1 MKKNSV
7 LENVVFKA
15 RGVVV
20 TIFTLI
26 TLLMIFGVANLKLD
40 TGLSRMIPQGH
51 PYIKNLMAYKDELG
65 LGNDVHVVLAL
76 RKGTSGDI
84 FNADYVQ
91 ELKKL
96 NDQLASLPGVDKSKM
111 KSLWTPNVRWLDVTK
126 DGFVGGEVI
135 PETYDG
141 SAASLAQLRANILR
155 SGQVGTLVADD
166 FRSTMVDLPLIDGQ
180 FNYQQLSNQLEQLR
194 GTYKQGSYE
203 IHVNGFAK
211 KVGDL
216 ISGGSN
222 IAVFFLVAM
231 VLTFLLLLWDFGD
244 IISALTVVF
253 CSLIAVIWQQ
263 GIMGLLGL
271 AGIHG
276 FGIDPYSMLVPF
288 LVFAI
293 AVSHSVQVVNMIA
306 VRYFEGDTQPEVAA
320 RHAFSQLIKAGSMG
334 LAMEALGFLTLL
346 LIKIQVIQSM
356 AISASVGVALILL
369 TNFILLPVL
378 MSYFRISRKAVQ
390 RARHKATTRG
400 IWALMVHMTRRPQA
414 IVAILLSLGL
424 LVGSIVVSE
433 GLGLGPVK
441 VSQGLKIGDLD
452 RGAPELKADSIYNR
466 DDRYITSHYS
476 ISADVLVVM
485 VKTPAQMC
493 TGFEPMET
501 IDQLQWYLDNVKGV
515 QSAKSLVTGTK
526 RVLVGFNESSPKW
539 STLVSDDRVLNDATS
554 RLSDLY
560 SANCDLVPVFVFL
573 DDHKAETLQRVTKA
587 VEQFSAQHRNPNVQI
602 LLASGN
608 AGIEAAT
615 NDVIKASKTPMLLL
629 VYAVVILLS
638 LIAFRSW
645 RPVVCIVAP
654 LVVTS
659 FLCEALMT
667 VLGIGVKVSTLPVI
681 ALGVGIGVDYG
692 IYIYARLE
700 SYLQQGLSLDRAYEQ
715 TLVSTGRA
723 VHFTGLTLAIG
734 VGTWVLS
741 PIKFQGD
748 MGLLLA
754 FMFLWNMLGALVL
767 LPAFAHFLVKVKVK
781 KSA

>member
-1 MKKNSV
+1 MKNNSV
-7 LENVVFKA
+7 LENVIFKA

-20 TIFTLI
+20 TVFTLMTI
-26 TLLMIFGVANLKLD
+26 LMIFGVAHLKLD

-76 RKGTSGDI
+76 RKGTGGDI
-84 FNADYVQ
+84 FNADYIQ

-180 FNYQQLSNQLEQLR
+180 FNYQQLSTQLEQIR
-194 GTYKQGSYE
+194 SSYKQSPYE
-203 IHVNGFAK
+203 IHINGFAK

-222 IAVFFLVAM
+222 IAIFFLIAM
-231 VLTFLLLLWDFGD
+231 GLTFLLLLWDFGD
-244 IISALTVVF
+244 IISALTVIL

-263 GIMGLLGL
+263 GVMGLLGM
-271 AGIHG
+271 AGVHG

-306 VRYFEGDTQPEVAA
+306 VRYFEGDTQPENAA
-320 RHAFSQLIKAGSMG
+320 RHAFSQLVKAGFMG

-346 LIKIQVIQSM
+346 LIRIQVIQSM
-356 AISASVGVALILL
+356 AISASVGVALIFL

-390 RARHKATTRG
+390 RARHKATSRG

-414 IVAILLSLGL
+414 IVAILLSAGL
-424 LVGSIVVSE
+424 LVGSILVSE
-433 GLGLGPVK
+433 GVRLGPVTF
-441 VSQGLKIGDLD
+441 SDGLKIGDLD
-452 RGAPELKADSIYNR
+452 RGAPELKANSLYNR

-501 IDQLQWYLDNVKGV
+501 IDQLQWYLDNIPGV

-526 RVLVGFNESSPKW
+526 RVLVGYNESSPKW

-587 VEQFSAQHRNPNVQI
+587 IEQFSAQHRNPNVQI

-645 RPVVCIVAP
+645 RPVICIVAP

-667 VLGIGVKVSTLPVI
+667 FLGIGVKVSTLPVI

-700 SYLQQGLSLDRAYEQ
+700 SYLSQGLSLDRAYEQ

-767 LPAFAHFLVKVKVK
+767 LPSFAHFLVKAK
-781 KSA
+781 KTA